1 MSDRQTNDD
10 ELTLDSVRES
20 GYYELNTLEEVKR
33 FKKLSLLSSVARFSA
48 VYLTLKTVLSLK
60 HRKLDIHSN
69 VASVIS
75 ISSCSSCFRNCS
87 PGTPSGIF
95 LILLS
100 KKRNLEFM
108 RFFKGPNCWARVNPF
123 SYQIKIKLKI

>member
-20 GYYELNTLEEVKR
+20 GYHELNTLEEVNR

-48 VYLTLKTVLSLK
+48 VYLTLKTVPSLK

-75 ISSCSSCFRNCS
+75 ISSCSSCSTSYLKACPR
-87 PGTPSGIF
+87 SG
-95 LILLS
+95 LS
-100 KKRNLEFM
+100 SAHQMMVIRCVEMKL
-108 RFFKGPNCWARVNPF
+108 RFGISGK
-123 SYQIKIKLKI
+123 YKI